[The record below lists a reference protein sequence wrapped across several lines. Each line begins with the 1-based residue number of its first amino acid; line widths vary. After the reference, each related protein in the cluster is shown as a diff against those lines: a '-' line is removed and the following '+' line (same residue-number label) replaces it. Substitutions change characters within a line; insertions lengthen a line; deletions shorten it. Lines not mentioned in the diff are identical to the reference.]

1 MFMGLFNNKNK
12 ILMEE
17 LSNNVNSLTA
27 QLEETKRQFEV
38 YRDQQESI
46 CDQINLGFSYDKSS
60 IKTYRTL
67 SLAPVFA
74 AIDKISNAVASM
86 PWLVKPFDDNDEV
99 PLDFYVN
106 RIFEN
111 NVMTRFLFVKCLI
124 RDVLVHGNG
133 YAYIKRDKDGTP
145 ISLIY
150 LPWGK
155 CTPNEAQFLNTGRLT
170 YSLNDVN
177 LFDGRGQSSRTVEA
191 IDIIHVLDHT
201 ENGIVG
207 KGVLEFAAQS
217 IEMAKYTERAAENYY
232 SRDLKQTGILST
244 DAPRL
249 DKKQRKEIRDAYM
262 TGINSESGIAVL
274 EGGMKF
280 EAITA
285 NAKEA
290 SLMDARL
297 NNLRDIGMFF
307 LMLPPQLGDL
317 SHLSYNSLEQAAADF
332 VMNCLP
338 ARVMILQEELNR
350 KLILPRH
357 RYKFYIDIDEDA
369 IIKSDKVSQAQVLTS
384 YSTNGIMRVNEV
396 RKKIGLPPV
405 EGGDILMV
413 PYTDISQNII
423 SDKNDKSDE
432 DKNEKNIDSSNE
444 ED

>member
-1 MFMGLFNNKNK
+1 
-12 ILMEE
+12 
-17 LSNNVNSLTA
+17 
-27 QLEETKRQFEV
+27 
-38 YRDQQESI
+38 
-46 CDQINLGFSYDKSS
+46 
-60 IKTYRTL
+60 
-67 SLAPVFA
+67 
-74 AIDKISNAVASM
+74 
-86 PWLVKPFDDNDEV
+86 
-99 PLDFYVN
+99 
-106 RIFEN
+106 
-111 NVMTRFLFVKCLI
+111 
-124 RDVLVHGNG
+124 
-133 YAYIKRDKDGTP
+133 
-145 ISLIY
+145 
-150 LPWGK
+150 
-155 CTPNEAQFLNTGRLT
+155 
-170 YSLNDVN
+170 
-177 LFDGRGQSSRTVEA
+177 
-191 IDIIHVLDHT
+191 
-201 ENGIVG
+201 
-207 KGVLEFAAQS
+207 
-217 IEMAKYTERAAENYY
+217 
-232 SRDLKQTGILST
+232 
-244 DAPRL
+244 
-249 DKKQRKEIRDAYM
+249 M